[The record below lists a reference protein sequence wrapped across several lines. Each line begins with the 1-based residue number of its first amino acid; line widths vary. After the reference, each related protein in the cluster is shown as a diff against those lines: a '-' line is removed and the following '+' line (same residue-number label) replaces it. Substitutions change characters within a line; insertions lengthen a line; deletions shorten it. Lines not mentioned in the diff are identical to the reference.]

1 MWTPPSPETNQEEVE
16 EEPCIAVDASNLRAI
31 PFFTHESGAIFI
43 KGGTVVNDD
52 NMEVADVI
60 IEEGKIAQVGQDLEV
75 PSGKKNLFEIRNLV
89 KFSLQTFICRSKSD

>member
-1 MWTPPSPETNQEEVE
+1 MRDIMWTPPSPESNKEEVE
-16 EEPCIAVDASNLRAI
+16 EEPCIAMDCVDRRAI

-52 NMEVADVI
+52 NMEVADII

-75 PSGKKNLFEIRNLV
+75 PSGN
-89 KFSLQTFICRSKSD
+89 